1 MYFNLPDFQLAMAIV
16 ATDRALASLSPPESI
31 YDVGDQDELLD
42 RRLDLTRAR
51 AQHFRQTAPDG
62 ARED

>member
-16 ATDRALASLSPPESI
+16 ATDRALASMSPPESI
-31 YDVGDQDELLD
+31 YDGGEADELLD

-51 AQHFRQTAPDG
+51 ELHFRSTEPDG
-62 ARED
+62 TRED